1 MIRVL
6 LAALSAG
13 MCSVLVGCA
22 DQDDLP
28 PFEFESQRA
37 RIGVTRDELAPCAAD
52 LDAIDRQVEFV
63 EEKMGLPPRSRI
75 AVFIM
80 DIDELPCEDGLWG
93 CYSPPKDHVYS
104 PWFAM
109 EHELS
114 HAAMRDVEFPS
125 TFWKEGNAE
134 LLAGGVG
141 TRRDPNVVLTPQ
153 LLESQELVNY
163 VETTHFQRYLVETRG
178 WERYADLVH
187 SGFDIE
193 ATYGVT
199 PEELTAE
206 YEAEAPAGYPP
217 LDACSD
223 PEIEQ
228 TATGEWQTEATF
240 SCADASQFES
250 HDYSGDVGAAVHRN
264 VWLEAGTY
272 EVIQRGGTEVV
283 VEGCWVDVLEAIP
296 ETLPSSGDVPNEV
309 DRASGFAFAAG
320 QAHVL
325 SLTTGLYRFS
335 MASGTEDEATV
346 SLTIRLLD

>member
-1 MIRVL
+1 MTRSL
-6 LAALSAG
+6 LAALSSAMCLVPAG
-13 MCSVLVGCA
+13 CT
-22 DQDDLP
+22 DQDELP
-28 PFEFESQRA
+28 PFDFESERA

-52 LDAIDRQVEFV
+52 LDAIDRQVGFV
-63 EEKMGLPPRSRI
+63 EEKMRLPPRSRI
-75 AVFIM
+75 DVFIM
-80 DIDELPCEDGLWG
+80 DIDELPCDGAWG
-93 CYSPPKDHVYS
+93 CYRGAPDHVYS

-114 HAAMRDVEFPS
+114 HAAMRDVDFPS
-125 TFWKEGNAE
+125 TFWSEGNAE
-134 LLAGGVG
+134 LLAGTTG

-153 LLESQELVNY
+153 LLEAQELVNY

-178 WERYADLVH
+178 WDRYADLVRG
-187 SGFDIE
+187 GFDIG
-193 ATYGVT
+193 AVYGVT
-199 PEELTAE
+199 AEELTAE

-228 TATGEWQTEATF
+228 TDEGDWQVEATF
-240 SCADASQFES
+240 SCADASQLEGFS
-250 HDYSGDVGAAVHRN
+250 YSGDVGAAVHRN
-264 VWLEAGTY
+264 VWLEAGDY
-272 EVIQRGGTEVV
+272 EVRQQGGTEVW
-283 VEGCWVDVLEAIP
+283 VEGCWVDVLDTIP
-296 ETLPSSGDVPNEV
+296 ETLPSNGDVPNEV
-309 DRASGFAFAAG
+309 DRAGGFPFAAD